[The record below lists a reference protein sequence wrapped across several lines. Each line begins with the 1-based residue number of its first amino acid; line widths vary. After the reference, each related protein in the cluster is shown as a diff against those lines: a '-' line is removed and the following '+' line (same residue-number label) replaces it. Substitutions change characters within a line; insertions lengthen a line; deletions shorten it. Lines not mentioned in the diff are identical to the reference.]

1 MPLEVSRRR
10 QRIAI
15 GLTGEPVAAEMRSG
29 AMTHMKD
36 QRSCSSQR
44 ASSASKWR

>member
-1 MPLEVSRRR
+1 MPLEGAVVG

-15 GLTGEPVAAEMRSG
+15 GLIGEPVAVGRRSG

-36 QRSCSSQR
+36 QRSCSYTR